1 MSLVRDAPPG
11 RVVVKSSPAAGG
23 KRRSRRRTAGAG
35 LTLSVPVMA
44 FFLIFWVLPFGNTVY
59 LSFTDYAL
67 AGTPNWV
74 GLDNYRRLADDPAL
88 WNSVRVTA
96 VYTLF
101 SVVPTVLLALLAAVP
116 LARPG
121 RVNGLLRAGLLIP
134 AVMPFV
140 ATSIIWVMIYADDGL
155 ANTTLKAIGAD
166 PVSWLGDERYA
177 IWSLIGMVIWKHLG
191 LFVLILTAGIQG
203 LPRDV
208 FEAAALDGARSIRTF
223 CSITVP
229 LLRRTILFVL
239 VIAVTGAMQSFIPA
253 YLLTQGGP
261 ANATE
266 VLPLYLYN
274 NAFGFQK
281 MGYASAL
288 AVVLLLV
295 MLLLSALQFRALKG
309 GEDE

>member
-1 MSLVRDAPPG
+1 MVRAAPAG
-11 RVVVKSSPAAGG
+11 PAARVAKRPEGQ
-23 KRRSRRRTAGAG
+23 RRSARRRRTAGAG
-35 LTLSVPVMA
+35 ITLSLPVAA
-44 FFLIFWVLPFGNTVY
+44 FFVVFWVLPFCNTVY

-67 AGTPNWV
+67 AGDANWV
-74 GLDNYRRLADDPAL
+74 GLENYRRLLDDPQL
-88 WNSVRVTA
+88 HNSIKVTA
-96 VYTLF
+96 IYTVC
-101 SVVPTVLLALLAAVP
+101 SVVPTVALALLAALP

-121 RVNGLLRAGLLIP
+121 KVNGLLRAGLLVP

-140 ATSIIWVMIYADDGL
+140 ATSIIWVIIYADGGLADTTLDGL
-155 ANTTLKAIGAD
+155 GGGHI
-166 PVSWLGDERYA
+166 SWLGDERYA
-177 IWSLIGMVIWKHLG
+177 MWSLIVMVVWKHLG
-191 LFVLILTAGIQG
+191 LFVLIFTAGIQG
-203 LPRDV
+203 LDRDV
-208 FEAAALDGARSIRTF
+208 FEAAALDGAKAVRTF
-223 CSITVP
+223 FSITLP
-229 LLRRTILFVL
+229 LLRRTLLFVL

-295 MLLLSALQFRALKG
+295 MLILSAAQFRVLRG